1 MIDNLAE
8 HSPELAAQLRER
20 CLHASDEQHNVS
32 LVSFYDSLD
41 VVAQLFQ
48 TVCSNFIQFV

>member
-32 LVSFYDSLD
+32 LVRFYDSLD
-41 VVAQLFQ
+41 VVAQLF
-48 TVCSNFIQFV
+48 